1 MYKLEKSQLEKSF
14 DINALNENETLKLK
28 EDIRNIYKAI
38 EENEELKEKISKS
51 LEKNAKHKKVINKI
65 LSMLASQN
73 NQLFTEKIDLKVYI
87 FSS

>member
-51 LEKNAKHKKVINKI
+51 LEKNAKHKKVFNKI